1 MKRWLGVIALVLIA
15 GAAIFYA
22 EHRKAKSHV
31 GPEAVLNAVAE
42 TQRGI
47 SRVPARI
54 TRLSDEEEIEIGD
67 SMASRAL
74 ASRPWD
80 SATDAPVEKY
90 LNSVGGI
97 VAARAHR
104 KLNYRF
110 HYIPDAVYFNAYS
123 LPGGHVFVGKG
134 FLLQMDTE
142 DELASVLGHEVE
154 HIDHYHC
161 AEKIQLETRLRDL
174 PLSEL
179 LQLPVELFQAGYGKE
194 QELEADRDGTHLAM
208 MAGYSPQGA
217 VRMFETFERL
227 DRQYVEKPASPGEEV
242 SQVALQS
249 IAGYF
254 RSHPLPEERAHQIR
268 NLIISEKWPQPPERP
283 LRIHLDSPKEA
294 PAHGN

>member
-1 MKRWLGVIALVLIA
+1 MKRWVVVVALVMVA

-22 EHRKAKSHV
+22 EHRKTESHV

-42 TQRGI
+42 TQREI
-47 SRVPARI
+47 SRVPATI
-54 TRLSDEEEIEIGD
+54 TRLSDEEEVEIGD
-67 SMASRAL
+67 SMASRGL

-80 SATDAPVEKY
+80 EAVDTPIEKY
-90 LNSVGGI
+90 VNLVGGI

-110 HYIPDAVYFNAYS
+110 HYLSDANYFNAFS
-123 LPGGHVFVGKG
+123 LPGGHVFISKG
-134 FLLQMDTE
+134 LLLQMDTE
-142 DELASVLGHEVE
+142 DELANVLGHEVE

-161 AEKIQLETRLRDL
+161 AEKIQLETRLRHL

-194 QELEADRDGTHLAM
+194 QELEADRDGTHLAV

-227 DRQYVEKPASPGEEV
+227 DRQYVAKPASPDEEV
-242 SQVALQS
+242 SQVAIQS
-249 IAGYF
+249 ITGYF
-254 RSHPLPEERAHQIR
+254 RSHPLPNERAREIR
-268 NLIISEKWPQPPERP
+268 NLIASEKWPQPSERP
-283 LRIHLDSPKEA
+283 LRIHLNSPKTV
-294 PAHGN
+294 PVHGN